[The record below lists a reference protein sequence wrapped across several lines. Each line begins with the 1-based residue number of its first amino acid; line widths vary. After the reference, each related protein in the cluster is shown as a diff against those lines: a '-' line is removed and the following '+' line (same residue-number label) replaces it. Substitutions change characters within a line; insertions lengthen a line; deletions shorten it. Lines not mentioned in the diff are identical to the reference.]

1 MLRAKHSPRAF
12 PVEDAMRKSIIFV
25 LLAFLVH
32 PALVL
37 AQSELKLQNDAPDRY
52 IVKKGDTLWG
62 IAGKF
67 LKDPWRWPEI
77 WRLNKEQVRNPH
89 RIWPGD
95 VIVLDRTTKP
105 PKLAKADN
113 TVKLRPQV
121 REESLPDQ
129 AISAIPAKF
138 IEPFLSK
145 PLVIEKGGLDKAPR
159 IVGSQR
165 GTVYIG
171 TGALAYV
178 SGMGETKKATWE
190 VFRPGDPLIDPE
202 TGKTLGFEAVY
213 LGTARLERSGE
224 PASVR
229 IINAVQEISQG
240 DRLLPSAPGV
250 LNQYAPHPPS
260 SQISGRIVAV
270 LGGLSN
276 GEGGKN
282 SIVSINRGSLH
293 GLEMGNVLALLRTGA
308 SIPDP
313 QSELS
318 RDSAPRIRLPDERYG
333 LAFVFRVFKQVSYAL
348 IMESS
353 RPVAPGDTIKNP

>member
-1 MLRAKHSPRAF
+1 
-12 PVEDAMRKSIIFV
+12 MRKSIIFV
-25 LLAFLVH
+25 LLAFLMH
-32 PALVL
+32 PSLVL
-37 AQSELKLQNDAPDRY
+37 AQSELKVQTDAPDRY

-67 LKDPWRWPEI
+67 LKEPWRWPEI
-77 WRLNKEQVRNPH
+77 WRLNKEQVQNPH

-105 PKLAKADN
+105 PKLAKAVD
-113 TVKLRPQV
+113 TVKLKPQV
-121 REESLPDQ
+121 REESLPQQ

-145 PLVIEKGGLDKAPR
+145 PLVIEEGGLDKAPR

-171 TGALAYV
+171 SGAVAYV
-178 SGMGETKKATWE
+178 SGLGESKKADWE
-190 VFRPGDPLIDPE
+190 VFKPGDALVDPD
-202 TGKTLGFEAVY
+202 TGKTLGYEAVY
-213 LGTARLERSGE
+213 LGSARLERPGE
-224 PASVR
+224 PATIR
-229 IINAVQEISQG
+229 IINAIQEISQG
-240 DRLLPSAPGV
+240 DRLLPSGPV
-250 LNQYAPHPPS
+250 ILNQYAPHAPGS
-260 SQISGRIVAV
+260 AISGRVIAV

-276 GEGGKN
+276 GEGGRN
-282 SIVSINRGSLH
+282 SIVSINRGTLQ
-293 GLEMGNVLALLRTGA
+293 GLEMGHVLALLRTGA

-348 IMESS
+348 VMESS
-353 RPVAPGDTIKNP
+353 RPVAPGDTIRNP

>member
-1 MLRAKHSPRAF
+1 
-12 PVEDAMRKSIIFV
+12 MRKSIIFV
-25 LLAFLVH
+25 LLACLVH
-32 PALVL
+32 PSSVL
-37 AQSELKLQNDAPDRY
+37 AQSELTVQKDAPDKY
-52 IVKKGDTLWG
+52 IVQKGDTLWG

-105 PKLAKADN
+105 PKLAKAVD
-113 TVKLRPQV
+113 TIKLKPQV
-121 REESLPDQ
+121 REESLPEQ
-129 AISAIPAKF
+129 AIPAIPAKY
-138 IEPFLSK
+138 IEPFLSR

-171 TGALAYV
+171 TGAVAYV
-178 SGMGETKKATWE
+178 SGLGDNKKPDWE
-190 VFRPGDPLIDPE
+190 VFRPGGPLIDPD
-202 TGKTLGFEAVY
+202 TGKTLGFEALY
-213 LGTARLERSGE
+213 LGSARLERPGE
-224 PASVR
+224 PATIR
-229 IINAVQEISQG
+229 IVSAMQEISQG
-240 DRLLPSAPGV
+240 DRLLPSGPLV
-250 LNQYAPHPPS
+250 SNQYAPHPPS
-260 SQISGRIVAV
+260 YTLSGRIIAV
-270 LGGLSN
+270 VGGLSN
-276 GEGGKN
+276 GEGGRN
-282 SIVSINRGSLH
+282 SIVSINRGSQQ
-293 GLEMGNVLALLRTGA
+293 GLEMGHVLALLRTGA

-348 IMESS
+348 VMESS
-353 RPVAPGDTIKNP
+353 LPVAPGDTVRNP